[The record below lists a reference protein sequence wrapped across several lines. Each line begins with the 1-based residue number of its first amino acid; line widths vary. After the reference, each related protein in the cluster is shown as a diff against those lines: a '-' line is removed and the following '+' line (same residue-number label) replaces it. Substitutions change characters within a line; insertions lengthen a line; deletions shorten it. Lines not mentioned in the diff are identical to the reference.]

1 MTPQPWFRSN
11 DKKIMMR
18 IRQMENKAGI
28 KKNIISTLCNE
39 EILKATEL

>member
-28 KKNIISTLCNE
+28 TSAGKD
-39 EILKATEL
+39 LKRT

>member
-1 MTPQPWFRSN
+1 MNPQPWFRSN

-28 KKNIISTLCNE
+28 LSVEKD
-39 EILKATEL
+39 LKRT